1 MIHGKIPLPIT
12 YHPLAIVTTED
23 TLETA
28 TAEFQ
33 AGKLAFERGEYR
45 KSLQHLETVRSLVN
59 LNSRLGGEVQIWL
72 VTVYEALGQRT
83 EAIALCKQI
92 NHHPDWQTRKQSK
105 RLLYILEAPRLVTRP
120 EWLIQIPD
128 LANLTDRDTEQRGKV
143 STAVASKRSTPAP
156 RPAFQLE
163 PSDPSQVK
171 TQDNRFLW
179 FALVLTLLVLGA
191 SLWLA

>member
-1 MIHGKIPLPIT
+1 
-12 YHPLAIVTTED
+12 VTIEEN
-23 TLETA
+23 LETA
-28 TAEFQ
+28 RREFQ
-33 AGKLAFERGEYR
+33 AAKLAFERGEYR
-45 KSLQHLETVRSLVN
+45 KSLQHLETARSLVN

-83 EAIALCKQI
+83 EAIALCRQI
-92 NHHPDWQTRKQSK
+92 THHPDWHTRKQSK

-128 LANLTDRDTEQRGKV
+128 LANLIDQDTEQRGKV
-143 STAVASKRSTPAP
+143 SAAAASKRSTPAP
-156 RPAFQLE
+156 KPAFQLE
-163 PSDPSQVK
+163 SIDSNQVN

-179 FALVLTLLVLGA
+179 LALVVTLLVLGI